1 MSVGLLW
8 TRDSENERRQQTL
21 LKRALELDLSTLW
34 TTILW
39 TLWVIY
45 WVDLGDRAVRSEGRP
60 GRQIIRR
67 SKETGE
73 SDKRVVF
80 PKMEIFPSFDLVVDP
95 FTRTLYWT
103 STNTINVTRL
113 GDEDVIAMGPLMV
126 GGANDKPRFL
136 ALHAEK
142 QLLVVTMEGGVE
154 HGGRRGQDGDL
165 QPPHTSQRGDCQ
177 HEPGRNQ
184 ISVSRLWFLIF
195 WKIAG
200 GQIQ

>member
-8 TRDSENERRQQTL
+8 THDQENERRQQTL

-95 FTRTLYWT
+95 LYGMVWFEDSLLDLHQHQYLSSRYQREINIKSSSEHLSSNTRIYY
-103 STNTINVTRL
+103 
-113 GDEDVIAMGPLMV
+113 
-126 GGANDKPRFL
+126 
-136 ALHAEK
+136 
-142 QLLVVTMEGGVE
+142 
-154 HGGRRGQDGDL
+154 
-165 QPPHTSQRGDCQ
+165 
-177 HEPGRNQ
+177 Q
-184 ISVSRLWFLIF
+184 I
-195 WKIAG
+195 
-200 GQIQ
+200 

>member
-80 PKMEIFPSFDLVVDP
+80 AKMEIFPLFDLVVDP

-103 STNTINVTRL
+103 STNTNTINVTRL

-154 HGGRRGQDGDL
+154 EGGARMEIFNLHTHLREVIVNTSLGEIKFQFQDCG
-165 QPPHTSQRGDCQ
+165 
-177 HEPGRNQ
+177 
-184 ISVSRLWFLIF
+184 F
-195 WKIAG
+195 
-200 GQIQ
+200 